1 MKHKK
6 LTPEQRRANSIC
18 GMDAKFTAYRWS
30 LDYISGSMHEDEYA
44 ELYNYTNDETRQFMD
59 EMVSAFLASKKGE

>member
-1 MKHKK
+1 
-6 LTPEQRRANSIC
+6 
-18 GMDAKFTAYRWS
+18 
-30 LDYISGSMHEDEYA
+30 MHEDEYA